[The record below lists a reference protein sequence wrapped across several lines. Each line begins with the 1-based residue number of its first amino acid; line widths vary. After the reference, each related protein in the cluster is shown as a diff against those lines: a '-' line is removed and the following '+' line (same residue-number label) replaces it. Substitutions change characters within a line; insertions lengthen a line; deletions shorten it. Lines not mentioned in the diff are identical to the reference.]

1 MGVKGEVE
9 KTTGGRNVGKGGVD
23 VDVDVDMEEVGGGE
37 GMGKERGGEGRWIE
51 VSVDMPGQR
60 DDDAMVVFLG
70 EMIHE
75 GLVADQ
81 FLQNRLIINDRWHW
95 RLYIDVCYIPPP
107 SYSCLSP
114 YSYEIHTN
122 CVYVRKKD
130 PPPLPAPNLPSPPP
144 LLNNTPRPP
153 IHTPPRSSKR
163 IRER

>member
-9 KTTGGRNVGKGGVD
+9 KTTTTGGKNGGKMGGGMDVIDMD
-23 VDVDVDMEEVGGGE
+23 VDDEGEVGGVGS
-37 GMGKERGGEGRWIE
+37 RAGEGRWIE

-95 RLYIDVCYIPPP
+95 RLYIDVCPIPTHPPP
-107 SYSCLSP
+107 FLFFLYKTL
-114 YSYEIHTN
+114 T
-122 CVYVRKKD
+122 
-130 PPPLPAPNLPSPPP
+130 
-144 LLNNTPRPP
+144 TP
-153 IHTPPRSSKR
+153 T
-163 IRER
+163 

>member
-9 KTTGGRNVGKGGVD
+9 KKTTAGRNGGKGGM
-23 VDVDVDMEEVGGGE
+23 DVDVDMDEGEEEVGGAG
-37 GMGKERGGEGRWIE
+37 RAGEGRWIE

-107 SYSCLSP
+107 PHPPPFLS
-114 YSYEIHTN
+114 IHTR
-122 CVYVRKKD
+122 Y
-130 PPPLPAPNLPSPPP
+130 
-144 LLNNTPRPP
+144 
-153 IHTPPRSSKR
+153 
-163 IRER
+163 